1 MNTAE
6 NINIPLEL
14 NVKFMAIFVSLFE
27 SEIVFTFFD
36 VQKSMMKYCKQPE

>member
-36 VQKSMMKYCKQPE
+36 LFRLKKINDEIL

>member
-36 VQKSMMKYCKQPE
+36 LFRRTKINDEIL